1 MATRLTKLQKDARRD
16 AFMGSSLFTTVREII
31 AKHRFW
37 CSVAQNKDHANIFSA
52 YEDAITCVDRAS
64 ITRCAMLI
72 IEYGEAMQRVKS
84 AGETTRAMWAKHC
97 AELRKLIGEFQE

>member
-1 MATRLTKLQKDARRD
+1 M
-16 AFMGSSLFTTVREII
+16 FTTVQEII
-31 AKHRFW
+31 AKYRFW
-37 CSVAQNKDHANIFSA
+37 CSAAENKDHARIFSS
-52 YEDAITCVDRAS
+52 YENAVIRVDWPS
-64 ITRCAMLI
+64 ITRCAVLI